1 MERKQNIDA
10 MYRKIA
16 AEIEISETQAEKA
29 KESYEA
35 VGNYLN
41 NNIKQYYVR
50 IFPQGS
56 FMLGTVI
63 KPISDKDE
71 YDIDL
76 VATIDN
82 KFTSAKDLKN
92 IVGDV
97 LKTSDRYSEKVEEG
111 KRCWTIQYS
120 ESANYHMDIL
130 PTMKSD
136 TYFQNKKL
144 IMTHKED
151 ENSDYEFRQTNP
163 EAYYDWFVKR
173 MEEEK
178 KKLTEEYAIRNK
190 IEIVEVPE
198 YKIKTTLQIAIEIL
212 KRYRDIKFKDT
223 PDIKPISIIL
233 TTLIARI
240 YTGKENVYELIEKF
254 SKEYV
259 LYLERDEN
267 GNVLIQNPVNKNE
280 NFADKWPSNPE
291 RKEAFFKFMDDLKYD
306 LVTNKVLLE
315 GNIREQADA
324 YKKLFGENMVNKVYE
339 NIAQKTREEREEREK
354 SNMYLKENGNLTTEK
369 TNITVRNHNF
379 YGK

>member
-1 MERKQNIDA
+1 MESKQNIDA

-16 AEIEISETQAEKA
+16 AEIEISDAQAEKA

-41 NNIKQYYVR
+41 NNIKQYDVR

-82 KFTSAKDLKN
+82 KFMSAKDLKN

-233 TTLIARI
+233 TTLMARI

-259 LYLERDEN
+259 LYLEKDEN
-267 GNVLIQNPVNKNE
+267 GNVLIQNPVNENE

-291 RKEAFFKFMDDLKYD
+291 RKEAFFKFMDNLKYD

-339 NIAQKTREEREEREK
+339 NIAQKTREEREK

>member
-1 MERKQNIDA
+1 MESKQNIDA

-16 AEIEISETQAEKA
+16 AEIEISDAQAEKA

-41 NNIKQYYVR
+41 NNIKQYDVR

-76 VATIDN
+76 VTTIDN

-163 EAYYDWFVKR
+163 EAYYDWFVKGW
-173 MEEEK
+173 K
-178 KKLTEEYAIRNK
+178 KKRRN
-190 IEIVEVPE
+190 
-198 YKIKTTLQIAIEIL
+198 
-212 KRYRDIKFKDT
+212 
-223 PDIKPISIIL
+223 
-233 TTLIARI
+233 
-240 YTGKENVYELIEKF
+240 
-254 SKEYV
+254 
-259 LYLERDEN
+259 
-267 GNVLIQNPVNKNE
+267 
-280 NFADKWPSNPE
+280 
-291 RKEAFFKFMDDLKYD
+291 
-306 LVTNKVLLE
+306 
-315 GNIREQADA
+315 
-324 YKKLFGENMVNKVYE
+324 
-339 NIAQKTREEREEREK
+339 
-354 SNMYLKENGNLTTEK
+354 
-369 TNITVRNHNF
+369 
-379 YGK
+379 

>member
-1 MERKQNIDA
+1 MENKQNIDR

-16 AEIEISETQAEKA
+16 AEIEISEAQADKA

-35 VGNYLN
+35 VGKFLN
-41 NNIKQYYVR
+41 NNIKQYDVK

-56 FMLGTVI
+56 FRLGTVI

-82 KFTSAKDLKN
+82 KFTSAKELKN

-97 LKTSDRYSEKVEEG
+97 LKGSDRYSEKIEEG
-111 KRCWTIQYS
+111 KRCWTIEYA

-130 PTMKSD
+130 PTMRSE
-136 TYFQNKKL
+136 TYFRNKEL

-151 ENSDYEFRQTNP
+151 ENSNYEFRQTNP

-190 IEIVEVPE
+190 MEIVEVPE
-198 YKIKTTLQIAIEIL
+198 YKIKTTLQIAIELL
-212 KRYRDIKFKDT
+212 KRYRDIKFKET

-233 TTLIARI
+233 TTLMARI

-254 SKEYV
+254 SKEYI
-259 LYLERDEN
+259 LYLEKDEN
-267 GNVLIQNPVNKNE
+267 GNVLIKNPVNENE
-280 NFADKWPSNPE
+280 NFADKWPNNPE
-291 RKEAFFKFMDDLKYD
+291 RKEAFFRFMNELKED
-306 LVTNKVLLE
+306 LVSNRILLE
-315 GNIREQADA
+315 GNMREQADC
-324 YKKLFGENMVNKVYE
+324 YKKLFGDNMVNRVYE
-339 NIAQKTREEREEREK
+339 NMANDTREERER
-354 SNMYLKENGNLTTEK
+354 SNIYLKDNGNLTTEK
-369 TNITVRNHNF
+369 TNINVRNHNF

>member
-1 MERKQNIDA
+1 MENKQNIDR

-16 AEIEISETQAEKA
+16 AEIEISEAQADKA

-35 VGNYLN
+35 VGKFLN
-41 NNIKQYYVR
+41 NNIKQYDVK

-56 FMLGTVI
+56 FRLGTVI

-82 KFTSAKDLKN
+82 KFTSAKELKN

-97 LKTSDRYSEKVEEG
+97 LKGSDRYSEKIEEG
-111 KRCWTIQYS
+111 KRCWTNEYA

-130 PTMKSD
+130 PTMRSD
-136 TYFQNKKL
+136 TYFRNKEL

-151 ENSDYEFRQTNP
+151 ENSNYEFRQTNP

-190 IEIVEVPE
+190 MEIVEVPE
-198 YKIKTTLQIAIEIL
+198 YKIKTTLQIAIELL
-212 KRYRDIKFKDT
+212 KRYRDIKFKET

-233 TTLIARI
+233 TTLMARI

-254 SKEYV
+254 SKEYI
-259 LYLERDEN
+259 LYLEKDEN
-267 GNVLIQNPVNKNE
+267 GNVLIKNPVNENE
-280 NFADKWPSNPE
+280 NFADKWPNNPE
-291 RKEAFFKFMDDLKYD
+291 RKEAFFRFMNELKED
-306 LVTNKVLLE
+306 LVSNRILLE
-315 GNIREQADA
+315 GNMREQADC
-324 YKKLFGENMVNKVYE
+324 YKKLFGDNMVNRVYE
-339 NIAQKTREEREEREK
+339 NMANDTREERER
-354 SNMYLKENGNLTTEK
+354 SNIYLKDNGNLTTEK
-369 TNITVRNHNF
+369 TNINVRNHNF

>member
-97 LKTSDRYSEKVEEG
+97 LKTSDRYSEKVEEV

-151 ENSDYEFRQTNP
+151 ENSDYKFRQTNP

-233 TTLIARI
+233 TTLMARI

-306 LVTNKVLLE
+306 LVTNKVLL
-315 GNIREQADA
+315 AVS
-324 YKKLFGENMVNKVYE
+324 Y
-339 NIAQKTREEREEREK
+339 TH
-354 SNMYLKENGNLTTEK
+354 LTLP
-369 TNITVRNHNF
+369 TN
-379 YGK
+379 

>member
-16 AEIEISETQAEKA
+16 TEIEISETQAEKA

-41 NNIKQYYVR
+41 NNIKQYDVR

-223 PDIKPISIIL
+223 PDIKPISIIV
-233 TTLIARI
+233 TTLMARI

-254 SKEYV
+254 FKEYV
-259 LYLERDEN
+259 LYLEKDEN
-267 GNVLIQNPVNKNE
+267 GNVLIQNPVNENE

-339 NIAQKTREEREEREK
+339 NIAQKTREEREK

>member
-1 MERKQNIDA
+1 MESKQNIDR

-16 AEIEISETQAEKA
+16 AEIEISPTEADKA

-35 VGNYLN
+35 VGKFLN
-41 NNIKQYYVR
+41 NNIKQYDIRV
-50 IFPQGS
+50 FPQGS
-56 FMLGTVI
+56 FRLGTVI

-82 KFTSAKDLKN
+82 KFTSAKELKN

-97 LKTSDRYSEKVEEG
+97 LKASDRYSKKIEEG
-111 KRCWTIQYS
+111 KRCWTIEYA

-130 PTMKSD
+130 PTMRSNTYSD
-136 TYFQNKKL
+136 TKEL

-151 ENSDYEFRQTNP
+151 ENSEYEFKQTNP
-163 EAYYDWFVKR
+163 EAYYDCFLKR

-178 KKLTEEYAIRNK
+178 KKLTEDYAIRNK
-190 IEIVEVPE
+190 LEIVDVPE

-212 KRYRDIKFKDT
+212 KRYRDIKFQEM

-233 TTLIARI
+233 TTLMAKI

-254 SKEYV
+254 SKEYPM
-259 LYLERDEN
+259 YLEKDAN
-267 GNVLIQNPVNKNE
+267 GDILIKNPVNESE
-280 NFADKWPSNPE
+280 NFADKWPKYPE
-291 RKEAFFKFMDDLKYD
+291 RKVAFFQFMNELKED
-306 LVTNKVLLE
+306 LVVNSILLE
-315 GNIREQADA
+315 GNMREQADT
-324 YKKLFGENMVNKVYE
+324 YKKLFGENMVNRVYE
-339 NIAQKTREEREEREK
+339 NIANETRIEREN
-354 SNMYLKENGNLTTEK
+354 SNIYLKENGNITMQK
-369 TNITVRNHNF
+369 TNVNVRNHNF

>member
-1 MERKQNIDA
+1 MENKQNIDA

-41 NNIKQYYVR
+41 NNIKQYDVR

-151 ENSDYEFRQTNP
+151 ENSGYEFRQTNP

-173 MEEEK
+173 TEEEK
-178 KKLTEEYAIRNK
+178 KKLTEKYAIRNK

-233 TTLIARI
+233 TTLMARI

-259 LYLERDEN
+259 LYLEKDEN
-267 GNVLIQNPVNKNE
+267 GNVLIQNPVNENE

-339 NIAQKTREEREEREK
+339 NIAQKTREEREK

>member
-1 MERKQNIDA
+1 MESKQNIDA

-16 AEIEISETQAEKA
+16 AEIEISDAQAEKA

-41 NNIKQYYVR
+41 NNIKQYDVR

-76 VATIDN
+76 VTTIDN

-233 TTLIARI
+233 TTLMARI

-259 LYLERDEN
+259 LYLEKDEN
-267 GNVLIQNPVNKNE
+267 GNVLIQNPVNENE

-291 RKEAFFKFMDDLKYD
+291 RKEAFFKFMDNLKYD

-339 NIAQKTREEREEREK
+339 NIAQKTREEREKYVENCRIMSKNKEEEYIDSLVK
-354 SNMYLKENGNLTTEK
+354 ELDISNT
-369 TNITVRNHNF
+369 
-379 YGK
+379 

>member
-1 MERKQNIDA
+1 MESKQNIDA

-16 AEIEISETQAEKA
+16 AEIEISDAQAEKA

-41 NNIKQYYVR
+41 NNIKQYDVR

-76 VATIDN
+76 VTTIDN

-233 TTLIARI
+233 TTLMARI

-259 LYLERDEN
+259 LYLEKDEN
-267 GNVLIQNPVNKNE
+267 GNVLIQNPVNENE

-291 RKEAFFKFMDDLKYD
+291 RKEAFFKFMDNLKYD

-339 NIAQKTREEREEREK
+339 NIAQKTREEREK

>member
-1 MERKQNIDA
+1 MESKQNIDR

-16 AEIEISETQAEKA
+16 AEIEISPTEADKA

-35 VGNYLN
+35 VGKFLN
-41 NNIKQYYVR
+41 NNIKQYDIRV
-50 IFPQGS
+50 FPQGS
-56 FMLGTVI
+56 FRLGTVI

-82 KFTSAKDLKN
+82 KFTSAKELKN

-97 LKTSDRYSEKVEEG
+97 LKASDRYSKKIEEG
-111 KRCWTIQYS
+111 KRCWTIEYA

-130 PTMKSD
+130 PTMRSNTYSD
-136 TYFQNKKL
+136 TKEL

-151 ENSDYEFRQTNP
+151 ENSEYEFKQTNP
-163 EAYYDWFVKR
+163 EAYYDWFLKR

-178 KKLTEEYAIRNK
+178 KKLTEDYAIRNK
-190 IEIVEVPE
+190 LEIVDVPE

-212 KRYRDIKFKDT
+212 KRYRDIKFQEM

-233 TTLIARI
+233 TTLMAKI

-254 SKEYV
+254 SKEYPM
-259 LYLERDEN
+259 YLEKDAN
-267 GNVLIQNPVNKNE
+267 GDILIKNPVNESE
-280 NFADKWPSNPE
+280 NFADKWPKYPE
-291 RKEAFFKFMDDLKYD
+291 RKVAFFQFMNELKED
-306 LVTNKVLLE
+306 LVVNSILLE
-315 GNIREQADA
+315 GNMREQADT
-324 YKKLFGENMVNKVYE
+324 YKKLFGENMVNRVYE
-339 NIAQKTREEREEREK
+339 NIANETRIEREN
-354 SNMYLKENGNLTTEK
+354 SNIYLKENGNITMQK
-369 TNITVRNHNF
+369 TNVNVRNHNF

>member
-1 MERKQNIDA
+1 MEKRKNIDA
-10 MYRKIA
+10 MYRRIA

-41 NNIKQYYVR
+41 NNIKQYNVR

-97 LKTSDRYSEKVEEG
+97 LKISDRYSEKLEEG

-136 TYFQNKKL
+136 TYFQNKKI

-198 YKIKTTLQIAIEIL
+198 YKIKTTLQTAIEIL

-233 TTLIARI
+233 TTLMARI

-254 SKEYV
+254 SKEYGI
-259 LYLERDEN
+259 YLEKDEN
-267 GNVLIQNPVNKNE
+267 GNVLIQNPVNENE

-291 RKEAFFKFMDDLKYD
+291 RKEAFFKFMDYLKYD

-339 NIAQKTREEREEREK
+339 NIAQKTREEREK

>member
-1 MERKQNIDA
+1 MKNKQNIDA

-41 NNIKQYYVR
+41 NNIKQYDAR

-82 KFTSAKDLKN
+82 KFTNAKELKN

-97 LKTSDRYSEKVEEG
+97 LKASDRYSEKVEER

-212 KRYRDIKFKDT
+212 KRYRDIKFKYT

-233 TTLIARI
+233 TTLMAKI

-254 SKEYV
+254 SREYV
-259 LYLERDEN
+259 LYLEKDEK
-267 GNVLIQNPVNKNE
+267 GNVLIQNPVNENE

-291 RKEAFFKFMDDLKYD
+291 RKEAFFKFMDELRHD

-315 GNIREQADA
+315 GNLREQADA
-324 YKKLFGENMVNKVYE
+324 YKKLFGENMVNRAYE
-339 NIAQKTREEREEREK
+339 SIAKSTREEREK
-354 SNMYLKENGNLTTEK
+354 SNIYLEENGNLTTEK
-369 TNITVRNHNF
+369 TDITVRKHNF

>member
-1 MERKQNIDA
+1 MENKQNIDR

-16 AEIEISETQAEKA
+16 AEIEISEAQADKA

-35 VGNYLN
+35 VGKFLN
-41 NNIKQYYVR
+41 NNIKQYDVK

-56 FMLGTVI
+56 FRLGTVI

-82 KFTSAKDLKN
+82 KFTSAKELKN

-97 LKTSDRYSEKVEEG
+97 LKGSDRYSEKIEEG
-111 KRCWTIQYS
+111 KRCWTIEYA

-130 PTMKSD
+130 PTMRSD
-136 TYFQNKKL
+136 TYFRNKEL

-151 ENSDYEFRQTNP
+151 ENSNYEFRQTNP

-190 IEIVEVPE
+190 MEIVEVPE
-198 YKIKTTLQIAIEIL
+198 YKIKTTLQIAIELL
-212 KRYRDIKFKDT
+212 KRYRDIKFKET

-233 TTLIARI
+233 TTLMARI

-254 SKEYV
+254 SKEYI
-259 LYLERDEN
+259 LYLEKDEN
-267 GNVLIQNPVNKNE
+267 GNVLIKNPVNENE
-280 NFADKWPSNPE
+280 NFADKWPNNPE
-291 RKEAFFKFMDDLKYD
+291 RKEAFFRFMNELKED
-306 LVTNKVLLE
+306 LVSNRILLE
-315 GNIREQADA
+315 GNMREQADC
-324 YKKLFGENMVNKVYE
+324 YKKLFGDNMVNRVYE
-339 NIAQKTREEREEREK
+339 NMANDTREERER
-354 SNMYLKENGNLTTEK
+354 SNIYLKDNVNLTTEK
-369 TNITVRNHNF
+369 TNINVRNHNF

>member
-1 MERKQNIDA
+1 MESKQNIDA

-41 NNIKQYYVR
+41 NNIKQYDVR

-82 KFTSAKDLKN
+82 KFTSAKELKN

-151 ENSDYEFRQTNP
+151 ESSDYEFRQTNP
-163 EAYYDWFVKR
+163 EAYHDWFVKR

-190 IEIVEVPE
+190 MEIVEVPE

-233 TTLIARI
+233 TTLMAKI

-254 SKEYV
+254 SKDYV

-339 NIAQKTREEREEREK
+339 NIAQKTREEREK

>member
-41 NNIKQYYVR
+41 NNIKQYDVR

-212 KRYRDIKFKDT
+212 KRYRDIKFKDK

-233 TTLIARI
+233 TTLMARI

-339 NIAQKTREEREEREK
+339 NIAQKTREEREK

>member
-1 MERKQNIDA
+1 MESKQNIDR

-16 AEIEISETQAEKA
+16 AEIEISPTETDKA

-35 VGNYLN
+35 VGKFLN
-41 NNIKQYYVR
+41 NNIKQYDIRV
-50 IFPQGS
+50 FPQGS
-56 FMLGTVI
+56 FRLGTVI

-82 KFTSAKDLKN
+82 KFTSAKELKN

-97 LKTSDRYSEKVEEG
+97 LKASDRYSKKIEEG
-111 KRCWTIQYS
+111 KRCWTIEYA

-130 PTMKSD
+130 PTMRSNTYSD
-136 TYFQNKKL
+136 TKEL

-151 ENSDYEFRQTNP
+151 ENSEYEFKQTNP
-163 EAYYDWFVKR
+163 EAYYDWFLKR

-178 KKLTEEYAIRNK
+178 KKLTEDYAIRNK
-190 IEIVEVPE
+190 LEIVDVPE

-212 KRYRDIKFKDT
+212 KRYRDIKFQEM

-233 TTLIARI
+233 TTLMAKI

-254 SKEYV
+254 SKEYPM
-259 LYLERDEN
+259 YLEKDAN
-267 GNVLIQNPVNKNE
+267 GDILIKNPVNESE
-280 NFADKWPSNPE
+280 NFADKWPKYPE
-291 RKEAFFKFMDDLKYD
+291 RKVAFFQFMNELKED
-306 LVTNKVLLE
+306 LVVNSILLE
-315 GNIREQADA
+315 GNMREQADT
-324 YKKLFGENMVNKVYE
+324 YKKLFGENMVNRVYE
-339 NIAQKTREEREEREK
+339 NIANETRIEREN
-354 SNMYLKENGNLTTEK
+354 SNIYLKENGNITMQK
-369 TNITVRNHNF
+369 TNVNVRNHNF

>member
-1 MERKQNIDA
+1 MESKQNIDA

-16 AEIEISETQAEKA
+16 AEIEISDAQAEKA

-41 NNIKQYYVR
+41 NNIKQYDVR

-82 KFTSAKDLKN
+82 KFTRAKDLKN

-111 KRCWTIQYS
+111 KRCWTIQYP

-233 TTLIARI
+233 TTLMARI

-259 LYLERDEN
+259 LYLEKDEN
-267 GNVLIQNPVNKNE
+267 GNVLIQNPVNENE

-291 RKEAFFKFMDDLKYD
+291 RKEAFFKFMDNLKYD

-339 NIAQKTREEREEREK
+339 NIAQKTREEREK

>member
-1 MERKQNIDA
+1 MENKQNIDR

-16 AEIEISETQAEKA
+16 AEIEISEAQADKA

-35 VGNYLN
+35 VGKFLN
-41 NNIKQYYVR
+41 NNIKQYDVK

-56 FMLGTVI
+56 FRLGTVI

-82 KFTSAKDLKN
+82 KFTSAKELKN

-97 LKTSDRYSEKVEEG
+97 LKGSDRYSEKIEEG
-111 KRCWTIQYS
+111 KRCWTIEYA

-130 PTMKSD
+130 PTMRSD
-136 TYFQNKKL
+136 TYFRNKEL

-151 ENSDYEFRQTNP
+151 ENSNYEFRQTNP

-190 IEIVEVPE
+190 MEIVEVPE
-198 YKIKTTLQIAIEIL
+198 YKIKTTLQIAIELL
-212 KRYRDIKFKDT
+212 KRYRDIKFKET

-233 TTLIARI
+233 TTLMARI

-254 SKEYV
+254 SKEYII
-259 LYLERDEN
+259 YLEKDEN
-267 GNVLIQNPVNKNE
+267 GNVLIKNPVNENE
-280 NFADKWPSNPE
+280 NFADKWPNNPE
-291 RKEAFFKFMDDLKYD
+291 RKEAFFRFTNELKED
-306 LVTNKVLLE
+306 LVNNRILLE
-315 GNIREQADA
+315 GNMREQADC
-324 YKKLFGENMVNKVYE
+324 YKKLFGDNMVNRVYE
-339 NIAQKTREEREEREK
+339 NMANNTREEREK
-354 SNMYLKENGNLTTEK
+354 SNIYLKDNGNLTTEK
-369 TNITVRNHNF
+369 TNINVRNHNF

>member
-1 MERKQNIDA
+1 MENKQNIDR

-16 AEIEISETQAEKA
+16 AEIEISEAQADKA

-35 VGNYLN
+35 VGKFLN
-41 NNIKQYYVR
+41 NNIKQYDVK

-56 FMLGTVI
+56 FRLGTVI

-82 KFTSAKDLKN
+82 KFTSAKELKN

-97 LKTSDRYSEKVEEG
+97 LKASDRYSEKIEEG
-111 KRCWTIQYS
+111 KRCWTIEYA

-130 PTMKSD
+130 PTMRSD
-136 TYFQNKKL
+136 AYFRNKEL

-151 ENSDYEFRQTNP
+151 ENSNYEFRQTNP

-190 IEIVEVPE
+190 MEIVEVPE

-212 KRYRDIKFKDT
+212 KRYRDIKFKEI
-223 PDIKPISIIL
+223 PNIKPISIIL
-233 TTLIARI
+233 TTLMARI

-254 SKEYV
+254 SKEYI
-259 LYLERDEN
+259 LYIEKDGN
-267 GNVLIQNPVNKNE
+267 GNVLIKNPVNENE
-280 NFADKWPSNPE
+280 NFADKWPNNPE
-291 RKEAFFKFMDDLKYD
+291 RKEAFFKFMNELKED
-306 LVTNKVLLE
+306 LVTNRILLE
-315 GNIREQADA
+315 GNMREQADC
-324 YKKLFGENMVNKVYE
+324 YKKLFGDNMVNRVYE
-339 NIAQKTREEREEREK
+339 NMANDTRGEREK
-354 SNMYLKENGNLTTEK
+354 SNIYLKNNGNLTTEK
-369 TNITVRNHNF
+369 TNINVRNHNF

>member
-1 MERKQNIDA
+1 MESKQNIDA

-41 NNIKQYYVR
+41 NNIKQYDVR

-233 TTLIARI
+233 TTLMSKI

-254 SKEYV
+254 SKDYV
-259 LYLERDEN
+259 LYLEKDEN
-267 GNVLIQNPVNKNE
+267 GNILIQNPVNENE
-280 NFADKWPSNPE
+280 NFANKWPSNPE
-291 RKEAFFKFMDDLKYD
+291 RKEAFFKFMDELRYD

-315 GNIREQADA
+315 GNLREQADA

-339 NIAQKTREEREEREK
+339 SMAKSTREEREK
-354 SNMYLKENGNLTTEK
+354 SNVYLKENGNLTTEK
-369 TNITVRNHNF
+369 TNITVRKHNF

>member
-41 NNIKQYYVR
+41 NNIKQYDVR

-233 TTLIARI
+233 TTLMARI

-254 SKEYV
+254 SKEYF
-259 LYLERDEN
+259 LYLEKDEN
-267 GNVLIQNPVNKNE
+267 GNVLIQNPVNENE

-339 NIAQKTREEREEREK
+339 NIAQKTREEREK